1 MNYAYVRVSTSVQE
15 IQNQK
20 YAILE
25 FCNKEGLKIDQWL
38 EISMSSRRTTK
49 ERRIDELLS
58 IVNAGDCII
67 VSELSRLGRSVGQIS
82 MIVTALTGKG
92 VNLICLKENIR
103 SDKNGYDITSKI
115 QITMFSLLAEIERD
129 LISQRTKEALA
140 ARKASG
146 MKLGRP
152 EGKGK
157 SKLDKYD
164 AEIQA
169 FLNNGSTKTWIAK
182 RYGVSLSNLHHWLNR
197 RSEYFDK
204 LSNQ

>member
-1 MNYAYVRVSTSVQE
+1 MNYAYVRVSTEQQTV
-15 IQNQK
+15 QNQK
-20 YAILE
+20 FAILE
-25 FCNKEGLKIDQWL
+25 FCNKEGIRIDEWL
-38 EISMSSRRTTK
+38 EVSMSSRKSMK

-58 IVNAGDCII
+58 LVNTGDFLI
-67 VSELSRLGRSVGQIS
+67 VSELSRLGRSTGQIS
-82 MIVTALTGKG
+82 IITAALTEKG
-92 VNLICLKENIR
+92 VDFLCLKENIDSR
-103 SDKNGYDITSKI
+103 KKDDLTTIV
-115 QITMFSLLAEIERD
+115 QIAFFGLMAEIERR

-157 SKLDKYD
+157 SKLDQFD

-197 RSEYFDK
+197 RSEK
-204 LSNQ
+204 